1 MSDRS
6 LWTGPR
12 GSPDCSRLI
21 ACGLGG
27 AVAVHCIG
35 PPISDLQSSFFFPMP
50 LPYNLCF
57 LVLAVLGYVA
67 YDARWRGWGVPM
79 AMVLATVGV
88 WYLGDAIYNDYNAY
102 RGMLG
107 DDILASAWWQV
118 LWFLVAFGA
127 LTPLCHRWV
136 NARFSGRRGHVMAYL
151 EYQRFRH
158 PKVQRSLDRVASGLF
173 FAWGM
178 LMVVALIQVRGDFA
192 GLFAPYLGQ
201 KADPWSRGQIG
212 GGLSAVISFASY
224 LQIFLTA
231 ACGVMAALARNPKTR
246 SIAVLICVLA
256 LPYYIFDRTRNTMLA
271 TVLPGMLAF
280 ILMRLRLGWLGK
292 IAALTGAFLLVNL
305 WFTQVMANRS
315 GMSFNIKGALA
326 GESEAGEREIRHEG
340 LNMFEELAWI
350 EFLSESGR
358 YEPNWGNRY
367 FAELVN
373 PIPRGLWKNKPMIG
387 LDYALARGQGVAG
400 PNGET
405 TATISTGMIGQGVVN
420 FGPFFGPAAAA
431 LLMALWVALLA
442 RQDFLGIDTARVV
455 IYGTGLILTFNLGR
469 DITLLVLYPFFFGLG
484 LLWILTAYHKH
495 QRGGKRRSK
504 RPKEAANNRLRILAA
519 RQQRREQQEVT
530 AAGNGAH

>member
-1 MSDRS
+1 
-6 LWTGPR
+6 
-12 GSPDCSRLI
+12 
-21 ACGLGG
+21 
-27 AVAVHCIG
+27 
-35 PPISDLQSSFFFPMP
+35 
-50 LPYNLCF
+50 
-57 LVLAVLGYVA
+57 
-67 YDARWRGWGVPM
+67 
-79 AMVLATVGV
+79 
-88 WYLGDAIYNDYNAY
+88 
-102 RGMLG
+102 
-107 DDILASAWWQV
+107 
-118 LWFLVAFGA
+118 
-127 LTPLCHRWV
+127 
-136 NARFSGRRGHVMAYL
+136 
-151 EYQRFRH
+151 
-158 PKVQRSLDRVASGLF
+158 
-173 FAWGM
+173 
-178 LMVVALIQVRGDFA
+178 
-192 GLFAPYLGQ
+192 
-201 KADPWSRGQIG
+201 
-212 GGLSAVISFASY
+212 
-224 LQIFLTA
+224 
-231 ACGVMAALARNPKTR
+231 
-246 SIAVLICVLA
+246 
-256 LPYYIFDRTRNTMLA
+256 
-271 TVLPGMLAF
+271 
-280 ILMRLRLGWLGK
+280 
-292 IAALTGAFLLVNL
+292 LVNL

-326 GESEAGEREIRHEG
+326 SESDAGEREIRHEG

-504 RPKEAANNRLRILAA
+504 RPEEAANNRLRILAA
-519 RQQRREQQEVT
+519 RQQRREQEEVT